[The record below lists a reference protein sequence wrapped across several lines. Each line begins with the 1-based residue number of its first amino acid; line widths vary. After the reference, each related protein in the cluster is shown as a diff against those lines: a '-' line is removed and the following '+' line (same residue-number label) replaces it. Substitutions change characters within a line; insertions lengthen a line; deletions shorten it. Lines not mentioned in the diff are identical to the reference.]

1 MIICCG
7 EALIDFFPAK
17 TETGENAFQPFNGG
31 SIYNV
36 AIALGRLGREVGYL
50 GGISED
56 FFGQMLLEGLKASQ
70 VDLSFI
76 AKSERATTLAF
87 VQLTNGQPQ
96 YVFLDEMSAG
106 RMLEMGQIPSIPD
119 DTTTLHFGSFSLI
132 HDPAGATLEALALQ
146 EKNDRIISLDP
157 NIRPSLVVNRDEYL
171 LRLGRMLGIA
181 DVIKISDED
190 LEWIYP
196 GIAPQT
202 VIEQWL
208 ADGAALV
215 VLTRGGAGATA
226 FTKSF
231 QIEQPVQKVTVA
243 DTVGA
248 GDTFTAGLLASLDR
262 QHLLGKDRLA
272 ALTREQLS
280 KATRLAAKA
289 AAITVSRP
297 GANPPW
303 ESEI

>member
-76 AKSERATTLAF
+76 VKSERATTLAF

-106 RMLEMGQIPSIPD
+106 RMLEMGQIPPIPD
-119 DTTTLHFGSFSLI
+119 DT
-132 HDPAGATLEALALQ
+132 
-146 EKNDRIISLDP
+146 
-157 NIRPSLVVNRDEYL
+157 
-171 LRLGRMLGIA
+171 
-181 DVIKISDED
+181 
-190 LEWIYP
+190 
-196 GIAPQT
+196 
-202 VIEQWL
+202 
-208 ADGAALV
+208 
-215 VLTRGGAGATA
+215 
-226 FTKSF
+226 
-231 QIEQPVQKVTVA
+231 
-243 DTVGA
+243 
-248 GDTFTAGLLASLDR
+248 
-262 QHLLGKDRLA
+262 
-272 ALTREQLS
+272 
-280 KATRLAAKA
+280 
-289 AAITVSRP
+289 
-297 GANPPW
+297 
-303 ESEI
+303 